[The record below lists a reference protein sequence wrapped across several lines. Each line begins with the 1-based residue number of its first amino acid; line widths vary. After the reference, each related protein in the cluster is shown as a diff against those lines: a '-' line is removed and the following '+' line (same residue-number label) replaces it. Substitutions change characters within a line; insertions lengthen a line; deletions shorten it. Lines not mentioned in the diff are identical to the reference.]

1 VKNYFNNNYL
11 RKTLNGKFVRNL
23 LTLGLGTIIAQL
35 IPILASPLL
44 TRLYSPD
51 EFGLFANFLGL
62 LSILLV
68 FYTGKFDLAVILPK
82 QDNEA
87 INIAFL
93 SFFLIVCSTVIT
105 IIFFLLFGEKVLSVL
120 NIPELSGWIWL
131 IPLAGFFSST
141 YVVINEWYI
150 RKDNFTGLSKNK
162 IVNTSG
168 ITIVSLLFGFIKLNV
183 GLILGQ
189 IIGQFLSI
197 FFAFKI
203 GFKYDYK
210 RLRFI
215 SIRKMKYF
223 AIKYIDFA
231 KLLIPGQFI
240 NTIASQVPV
249 FVITAKFGLVT
260 AGLLAFSD
268 RILGVPMNFI
278 GNSVRDVFK
287 QRASRDYKNDG
298 NCLGIYK
305 KVTFSLLAISIVPF
319 IILFISAPYLFSF
332 IFGEEWLE
340 AGKYARILSIS
351 YLLSFISMPTS
362 WVFVIGEKQKLDF
375 LWQISFFVCT
385 FIPLI
390 AGVIVYRD
398 AYTTILLLSIG
409 RSFSYILQILMTYK
423 IAKGDQ

>member
-1 VKNYFNNNYL
+1 MKNYFNNNYL
-11 RKTLNGKFVRNL
+11 KEALKGKFVRNL
-23 LTLGLGTIIAQL
+23 LTLGFGTIIAQL

-51 EFGLFANFLGL
+51 QFGLFANFLAI

-87 INIAFL
+87 INIAAL

-105 IIFFLLFGEKVLSVL
+105 IIFLLLFGGKVVSIL
-120 NIPELSGWIWL
+120 NIPELYNWIWL
-131 IPLAGFFSST
+131 LPVAGFFSST
-141 YVVINEWYI
+141 YLVINEWYI

-168 ITIVSLLFGFIKLNV
+168 ITIVSLLFGVIKLNV

-189 IIGQFLSI
+189 IIGQFLSVS
-197 FFAFKI
+197 FALKI
-203 GFKYDYK
+203 GFKNDYK

-223 AIKYIDFA
+223 AKKYSDFA
-231 KLLIPGQFI
+231 KLIIPGQFI
-240 NTIASQVPV
+240 NTIAGQAPV
-249 FVITAKFGLVT
+249 FILTAQFGLVP

-278 GNSVRDVFK
+278 GNSIRDVFK
-287 QRASRDYKNDG
+287 QRASIDYKNDG
-298 NCLGIYK
+298 NCLRIYK

-319 IILFISAPYLFSF
+319 IILFICAPYLFSY
-332 IFGEEWLE
+332 IFGVEWLQ
-340 AGKYARILSIS
+340 AGIYARVLSIS

-375 LWQISFFVCT
+375 LWQISFLVCT

-390 AGVIVYRD
+390 VGVSIYKD
-398 AYTTILLLSIG
+398 TYTTIVLLSIG
-409 RSFSYILQILMTYK
+409 RSISYIIQMLMTYK
-423 IAKGDQ
+423 IAKGYQ

>member
-1 VKNYFNNNYL
+1 MKNYFNNNYL
-11 RKTLNGKFVRNL
+11 KEVFRGKFVRNL
-23 LTLGLGTIIAQL
+23 LTLGSGTVIAQL

-44 TRLYSPD
+44 TRLYTPD
-51 EFGLFANFLGL
+51 QFGLFANFLAI

-87 INIAFL
+87 INIAIL
-93 SFFLIVCSTVIT
+93 SFFLILCSTLIT
-105 IIFFLLFGEKVLSVL
+105 IIFLLLFREKVVSIL
-120 NIPELSGWIWL
+120 NIPELYNWIWL
-131 IPLAGFFSST
+131 LPFAGFFSST
-141 YVVINEWYI
+141 YLVINEWYI

-168 ITIVSLLFGFIKLNV
+168 ITTVSLLFGVLKLNV

-189 IIGQFLSI
+189 IIGQFLSV
-197 FFAFKI
+197 FFAIKI
-203 GFKYDYK
+203 GFKNDYK
-210 RLRFI
+210 RLRFV

-223 AIKYIDFA
+223 AKKYIDFA

-240 NTIASQVPV
+240 NSIAGQAPV
-249 FVITAKFGLVT
+249 FILTAQFGLVP

-287 QRASRDYKNDG
+287 QRASIDYKNDG
-298 NCLGIYK
+298 NCLEIYK
-305 KVTFSLLAISIVPF
+305 KVTFSLLVSSFVPF
-319 IILFISAPYLFSF
+319 IILFICAPYLFSY
-332 IFGEEWLE
+332 IFGEEWLQ
-340 AGKYARILSIS
+340 AGIYARVLSIS
-351 YLLSFISMPTS
+351 YFLSFISMPTS

-375 LWQISFFVCT
+375 LWQISFFICT

-390 AGVIVYRD
+390 AGVIIYKD

-409 RSFSYILQILMTYK
+409 RSISYIIQILMTYK
-423 IAKGDQ
+423 IAKGTQ